1 MHGECGVQGAAHP
14 MTRSRSLVTLVV
26 ALLLGA
32 LVTSVAGGA
41 VSGGRQ
47 PLPNVELA
55 GFFHE
60 AAWAGTM
67 SIKIAP
73 GEPRIYRI
81 GGILPGTCYDKRKG
95 RVVRVGPDGA
105 IGMQFDA
112 QPNAVI
118 HPDGTFAFTAKVGSG
133 SGLTPH
139 TITVRGT
146 FYGNNVLGRAHGR
159 STKSKYDPLSNCSG
173 NQPFWAKRI
182 G

>member
-1 MHGECGVQGAAHP
+1 
-14 MTRSRSLVTLVV
+14 MTHRRALVTTAI
-26 ALLLGA
+26 ALLLA
-32 LVTSVAGGA
+32 A
-41 VSGGRQ
+41 VSTTIAGAAAGGGRQ
-47 PLPNVELA
+47 PPPKIELA
-55 GFFHE
+55 GYFSD
-60 AAWAGTM
+60 AAWQGTM
-67 SIKIAP
+67 SITIAP

-81 GGILPGTCYDKRKG
+81 SGILPGTCYDKRKG
-95 RVVRVGPDGA
+95 RVVRAGPDGA

-112 QPNAVI
+112 LPNAVI
-118 HPDGTFAFTAKVGSG
+118 HPNGTFAFSAKVPAS